1 MIYKLISI
9 FLLGFTSG
17 LPYILVFST
26 IGIWLATLDISISS
40 IAMFSSI
47 TIIYALKIFWA
58 PLVDSISIPFL
69 HNIGNRKGWIS
80 LMHILIIL
88 ILFLI
93 SFIDPEENIILLA
106 CFVGLIALF
115 GSFQDIA
122 VDAYRI
128 ELADIEDQG
137 LLAGLYQYGY
147 RLAMLFATTGALLIA
162 TRVGWTIVFKI
173 MAASM
178 LLGFIGLSLTKES
191 NKKSINK
198 LNFTN
203 SILNP
208 LKDIF
213 NRFGL
218 YASIVL
224 MTIIATYRLTDIV
237 AGSVIS
243 PFYYK
248 IGYSLDEIALV
259 AKTTALLCSMIGILA
274 GGFLVKVLKI
284 YKALIL
290 GALLMMITNLG
301 FAYLAVSGKSLL
313 NLSVVVGLDSITAGI
328 VGTVNI
334 VFLTS
339 LVSKE
344 YTAFQYAL
352 FTSLM
357 AVFGK
362 ILSFFSGIGVDQL
375 SLSSGYNQGWMMFFI
390 FTSLLTLPSMLLI
403 LFYKNKYAKI

>member
-1 MIYKLISI
+1 MIYKLLSI

-26 IGIWLATLDISISS
+26 VGIWLATLDVSISQ
-40 IAMFSSI
+40 IGMFSSI

-58 PLVDSISIPFL
+58 PLVDSTSIPLF
-69 HNIGNRKGWIS
+69 NKIGNRKGWIS

-88 ILFLI
+88 FLLAI
-93 SFIDPEENIILLA
+93 SFTSPEENIILLA
-106 CFVGLIALF
+106 FFVALIALF

-137 LLAGLYQYGY
+137 LLASSYQYGY

-162 TRVGWTIVFKI
+162 SRTGWPLVFKI

-178 LLGFIGLSLTKES
+178 FLGLIGLSLTNDS
-191 NKKSINK
+191 NKRSVNK
-198 LNFTN
+198 LTFIS
-203 SILNP
+203 SIWNP

-218 YASIVL
+218 YASIIL
-224 MTIIATYRLTDIV
+224 MSIIATYRLTDIV
-237 AGSVIS
+237 AGSVTS

-248 IGYSLDEIALV
+248 IGFSLDEIALI
-259 AKTTALLCSMIGILA
+259 AKTTALICSMVGILA
-274 GGFLVKVLKI
+274 GGFLVKVFKI
-284 YKALIL
+284 YNALIF
-290 GALLMMITNLG
+290 GAILMMITNLG
-301 FAYLAVSGKSLL
+301 FAFLAISGKSLL
-313 NLSVVVGLDSITAGI
+313 NLSIVVGLDSLTAGI
-328 VGTVNI
+328 VGTINI

-362 ILSFFSGIGVDQL
+362 ILSFFSGIVVDQL
-375 SLSSGYNQGWMMFFI
+375 ALISGYNQGWMMFFI

-403 LFYKNKYAKI
+403 IFYKNKYA